1 MSDPETRPGAE
12 VGGPPQAEPQS
23 DVEGTPAHDAPA
35 EAEETQSRT
44 QAVPIGALPTGEVLR
59 WTLSLLA
66 AKAWEGMGLVPN
78 PVTNTTQK
86 NLEEARLAI
95 DAFAAVF
102 EVLRMRIDEPA
113 RREMETLLTNLR
125 LNFVEKSA
133 G

>member
-1 MSDPETRPGAE
+1 VPEPETQPGAGA
-12 VGGPPQAEPQS
+12 GGPPQDEPQP
-23 DVEGTPAHDAPA
+23 DVQGTPAKA
-35 EAEETQSRT
+35 EAAEETGQDRT
-44 QAVPIGALPTGEVLR
+44 QAVPLGALPTVEVLR
-59 WTLSLLA
+59 WSLSLLA
-66 AKAWEGMGLVPN
+66 AKAWEGMGLMPN
-78 PVTNTTQK
+78 PITNKTQK

-102 EVLRMRIDEPA
+102 EVLRARIEEPP